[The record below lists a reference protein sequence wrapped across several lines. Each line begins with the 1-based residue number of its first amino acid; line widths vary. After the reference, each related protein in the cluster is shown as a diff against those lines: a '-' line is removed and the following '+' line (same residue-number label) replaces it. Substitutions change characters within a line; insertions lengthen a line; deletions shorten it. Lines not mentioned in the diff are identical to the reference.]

1 MTRFSSVF
9 KGKKDIR
16 MVYDG
21 TGSGL
26 NNYLWSPSF
35 GMPMIYLV
43 LRGVV
48 LESYFGD
55 SEVGE
60 TFLNFPLSVS
70 LRPYCGVA
78 LTNIYS

>member
-1 MTRFSSVF
+1 MTRLFIVIE
-9 KGKKDIR
+9 GEIDIDV
-16 MVYDG
+16 VYDG

-35 GMPMIYLV
+35 GMQMIYLV

>member
-1 MTRFSSVF
+1 
-9 KGKKDIR
+9 

-26 NNYLWSPSF
+26 NKSLWTPSY
-35 GMPMIYLV
+35 GHPTIEML

-55 SEVGE
+55 NELVEVFWGF
-60 TFLNFPLSVS
+60 TLYVS
-70 LRPYCGVA
+70 LCPYYGVD
-78 LTNIYS
+78 LTNFYSSNLLAY